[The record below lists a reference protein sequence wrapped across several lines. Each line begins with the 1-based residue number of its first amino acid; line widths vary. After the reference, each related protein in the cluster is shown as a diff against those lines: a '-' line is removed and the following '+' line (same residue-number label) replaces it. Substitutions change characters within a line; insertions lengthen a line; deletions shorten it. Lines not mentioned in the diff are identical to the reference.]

1 MAFINTTVN
10 LTLIEATMN
19 KTEDPNLLDC
29 DNLLHPA
36 SPLASVYFQT
46 AVYSMYVTIFIVAL
60 LGNVFVC
67 YTVLS
72 SPRMRTVT
80 NYFIMNLAV
89 GDMLIT
95 ILCVPFTSVSLVK
108 QYWPFGGF
116 LCPVINYFQIGAVDR
131 KTFEKIFNTEKHTLV
146 NRLLDIFSIDN
157 SASESTPDDSDRDPD
172 FNPSELS
179 SPGSASISNGMY
191 EWLKSGILS
200 ESDWSDDGWIKNI
213 VSETPKEDRDV
224 NTFCEETPRS
234 SKQTIIKK
242 PLQSSVTH
250 TQERNFTIGTIENTT
265 KNSFETDPENSE
277 ISTSDRNKNKWNKR
291 DFCLY
296 CFENVTNFS
305 RHLIRKH
312 DNEAAVQQFLDMKVG
327 SIERKNFLSLLRKK
341 GNFLS
346 PANKEIKLIRSSSS
360 SGGWLAGYRDDDDAM
375 LCRATSG
382 VARTGAR
389 IGVPAGGGRSARRA

>member
-116 LCPVINYFQIGAVDR
+116 LCPVINYFQ
-131 KTFEKIFNTEKHTLV
+131 
-146 NRLLDIFSIDN
+146 
-157 SASESTPDDSDRDPD
+157 
-172 FNPSELS
+172 
-179 SPGSASISNGMY
+179 

-346 PANKEIKLIRSSSS
+346 PANKEIKLVKRPPNKNVNPESIAVCVYCKGYYMKRYLSRHVKTCISRPSTS
-360 SGGWLAGYRDDDDAM
+360 KTLINRPSESQTYLAFRCLDSDFLNNYR
-375 LCRATSG
+375 
-382 VARTGAR
+382 
-389 IGVPAGGGRSARRA
+389 